1 MSNVVLETKGL
12 SKAFK
17 GITAAD
23 TATRVIKQLDL
34 QVQAGQTLAIVG
46 ASGAGK
52 STLLHVLGGLEKA
65 DAGSVLWGGQAIEG
79 WSVRRLGMERNKALG
94 FIYQFHHLLPEFNAL
109 DNVAMALRIGGLGK
123 KESQIESAALLEKM
137 GLQHRLNH
145 RHAELSGGERQR
157 VAIARA
163 MVTKPK
169 AILADEPT
177 GNLDQ
182 ETADQVFDQ
191 LLQATQELKTALVIV
206 THSMELAGRC
216 ERILRL
222 EKGEL
227 RELNRSV

>member
-1 MSNVVLETKGL
+1 MSNVVLETKNL

-23 TATRVIKQLDL
+23 QATQVIKHLNL
-34 QVQAGQTLAIVG
+34 QVLAGETVAIVG

-65 DAGSVLWGGQAIEG
+65 DEGSVLWAGQAIEG
-79 WSVRRLGMERNKALG
+79 WSVRKLGMERNKALG
-94 FIYQFHHLLPEFNAL
+94 FIYQFHHLLPEFTAL
-109 DNVAMALRIGGLGK
+109 DNVAMALRIGGMGKPLARKHAETVLEELGLK
-123 KESQIESAALLEKM
+123 
-137 GLQHRLNH
+137 HRLSH
-145 RHAELSGGERQR
+145 RPAELSGGERQR

-163 MVTKPK
+163 MVTNPK

-182 ETADQVFDQ
+182 ATADQVFEA
-191 LLQATQELKTALVIV
+191 LLQSRQKHHSALVIV
-206 THSMELAGRC
+206 THSMELAARC
-216 ERILRL
+216 QRVLRL

-227 RELNRSV
+227 KPV